1 MKQAEIMIDDEAYY
15 ISFEN
20 NDEFVQKC
28 FDMISE
34 IADTGTEGAIIIS
47 VTDNGKYT
55 GDRYL
60 WDEFLANSWIKG
72 KIDAT
77 KLLQFLKEQYESKTK
92 QVPVTFKEII
102 LSRYC
107 GEFQPA
113 TKETVTIR
121 KTSEEIKLD
130 IRPMADLSTNEIAAY
145 LATNGYTIDFDDS
158 TPVWLMRKDGAIELR
173 EH

>member
-1 MKQAEIMIDDEAYY
+1 MKQAEIMINDEAYY

-60 WDEFLANSWIKG
+60 WDEFLINSWAKG
-72 KIDAT
+72 KIDST

-92 QVPVTFKEII
+92 QVPDYRLVI

-113 TKETVTIR
+113 TKENATIR

-145 LATNGYTIDFDDS
+145 LATNGYSIDFDDA
-158 TPVWLMRKDGAIELR
+158 TPVWLMRKDGAMELR

>member
-1 MKQAEIMIDDEAYY
+1 MKTAEIMINDEAYY
-15 ISFEN
+15 VSFED

-28 FDMISE
+28 YDMISE
-34 IADTGTEGAIIIS
+34 IADTGTEGAIIIR
-47 VTDNGKYT
+47 VTENGKYT
-55 GDRYL
+55 GDAYL
-60 WDEFLANSWIKG
+60 WDDYLANSWVKG

-77 KLLQFLKEQYESKTK
+77 KLLQFLKEQYESTK
-92 QVPVTFKEII
+92 KVPVTFKEII

-113 TKETVTIR
+113 TKETATIR
-121 KTSEEIKLD
+121 KTSDEIKLD
-130 IRPMADLSTNEIAAY
+130 IRPMAELTTNEIAAY

-158 TPVWLMRKDGAIELR
+158 TPVWLMRKDHELELR

>member
-1 MKQAEIMIDDEAYY
+1 MMQAEIMINDEAYS

-28 FDMISE
+28 YDMISE
-34 IADTGTEGAIIIS
+34 IADTGLEDAIIIS
-47 VTDNGKYT
+47 VTDNGRYT
-55 GDRYL
+55 GERYL
-60 WDEFLANSWIKG
+60 WDETLANGWIKG

-77 KLLQFLKEQYESKTK
+77 TLLKLLKEKYESKTTN
-92 QVPVTFKEII
+92 VPVTFKEII

-113 TKETVTIR
+113 TKENATTR

-145 LATNGYTIDFDDS
+145 LTTSGYTIDFDDA
-158 TPVWLMRKDGAIELR
+158 TPVWLMRKDGAMELR

>member
-1 MKQAEIMIDDEAYY
+1 MKQAEIMINDEAYY

-20 NDEFVQKC
+20 NEEFIQKC
-28 FDMISE
+28 DDMISE

-55 GDRYL
+55 GERYM
-60 WDEFLANSWIKG
+60 WDGYLFNSYIKG

-77 KLLQFLKEQYESKTK
+77 KLLKFLKEQYESKTK
-92 QVPVTFKEII
+92 NVPVTFKEII

-113 TKETVTIR
+113 TKENVTIR
-121 KTSEEIKLD
+121 KTSEEILLD
-130 IRPMADLSTNEIAAY
+130 IRPMAELTTNEIAEY
-145 LATNGYTIDFDDS
+145 LVANGYTIDFDDA
-158 TPVWLMRKDGAIELR
+158 TPVWLMRKDGAMELR